1 MRFTLDT
8 DVCTALLRD
17 DPRVFQKSL
26 QYAGQIA
33 LSTVVVGELLVVTK
47 KTPRTASF
55 QTGLTEIIAGFDKL
69 DYDFECARRYGMLRG
84 WLIDHGLP
92 APPADVMI
100 AATALVHDLILVTHN
115 ARHFENIPNL
125 RIDDWLTS

>member
-8 DVCTALLRD
+8 DICTALLRD

-26 QYAGQIA
+26 QYAGQIV

-55 QTGLTEIIAGFDKL
+55 QTGLVEIIEGFDKV
-69 DYDFECARRYGMLRG
+69 DYDVDCARRYGALRG
-84 WLIDHGLP
+84 WLIDRGLP

-100 AATALVHDLILVTHN
+100 AATALVHGLILVTHN
-115 ARHFENIPNL
+115 VRHFENIPDL
-125 RIDDWLTS
+125 QMDDWLAN